1 MPNCGTCNTM
11 HLPDILM
18 YGGDATPWK
27 VRLMTASRTPVS
39 STDVNGASAELAIS
53 RYGLVSGLGGDAV
66 LPEPDATVDG
76 SVETDE
82 NGNVYVFF
90 SLDPGDTEEL
100 RGKYLYQITIDLGDG
115 PRVCQGVLT
124 IKPNINR

>member
-100 RGKYLYQITIDLGDG
+100 RGKYLYQITIDLGD
-115 PRVCQGVLT
+115 
-124 IKPNINR
+124 

>member
-1 MPNCGTCNTM
+1 MPNCGSCDTM
-11 HLPDILM
+11 RLPDILM
-18 YGGDATPWK
+18 CGGDATPWR
-27 VRLMTASRTPVS
+27 VRLMTASGSPVS
-39 STDVNGASAELAIS
+39 SSDVDGATAELAIS

-66 LPEPDATVDG
+66 LPEPDATADG

-82 NGNVYVFF
+82 SGNVYVLFT
-90 SLDPGDTEEL
+90 LDPGDTEEL

-124 IKPNINR
+124 IRPNINR